1 MTEAFSPRTRHL
13 LQHGSHPDRHAPPTP
28 PENTRV
34 HPGASPT
41 RTALP
46 VTPTPLIR
54 VTLATA
60 MTIAMAASMSLA
72 AIAAHGAAP
81 ASTLTAAAMTD
92 YVHPDV
98 TLVIGGT
105 KAPDGTLDID
115 YHQPGN
121 KWSNISGSCSGT
133 QAGATSWS
141 CSLPPVGG
149 ENRPGANRFEIE
161 QTRPAAA
168 LEAVSLKVVVV
179 PFASPKGAAPAPEP
193 EVTPPPTP
201 KPEVTPP
208 PTPQPEITP
217 PPTPQP
223 EVTPPAVPRPNP
235 PAAPRPEPAPQP
247 TERATPPPPAPE
259 PIRQATPPL
268 APPAPEPQP
277 ETVAAVEP
285 EPAIELPTQS
295 FTSEERALAPRA
307 SVTEPRRVAE
317 TPSALDGF
325 PTYRDILLNPIGL
338 AAASIMSLLYLLLV
352 TVPAEILNSTL
363 EANAHRWR
371 KLTAWTAPLVE
382 RMSSVGAWLQSR
394 GLAGPLLVIGTSV
407 AFAFADPNFGFD
419 LASLRLVGSL
429 AIGLLLVIHVPNLIT
444 AAIMGRRYRVSSSI
458 ITQPSAI
465 IFALVGVI
473 ASRLLEFSP
482 GLLVGLIIGLQLAAD
497 ARAEDQRRAIV
508 VRFAA
513 TYAIAVSA
521 WLAYSW
527 LDVVREGTAPTFM
540 SVFLSETLVATTIEG
555 LTALAVAI
563 LPLVFLDGRALWTSS
578 KKLWAMIAVP
588 IIFTFTLLVLPSLDA
603 LEEDAP
609 LSVWVAIFVGFSI
622 VTAIV
627 WAVFRLIEL
636 REERQRE
643 ERGEEQSDEERA
655 VAVGR
660 GH

>member
-1 MTEAFSPRTRHL
+1 MVS
-13 LQHGSHPDRHAPPTP
+13 
-28 PENTRV
+28 
-34 HPGASPT
+34 
-41 RTALP
+41 P

-60 MTIAMAASMSLA
+60 MTLAMAASMSLA

-81 ASTLTAAAMTD
+81 APTLTAAAMTD

-98 TLVIGGT
+98 TLMVGGT
-105 KAPDGTLDID
+105 KAPDGTLEIE
-115 YHQPGN
+115 YHEPGN
-121 KWSNISGSCSGT
+121 KWTDISARCAGT
-133 QAGATSWS
+133 QVGSTSWS
-141 CSLPPVGG
+141 CSLPPANG
-149 ENRPGANRFEIE
+149 ENRPGANRFEIA
-161 QTRPAAA
+161 QARPAAA
-168 LEAVSLKVVVV
+168 MESVSLKVVVV
-179 PFASPKGAAPAPEP
+179 PFASAKGAAPAVEPEPEVTPPPAPEP
-193 EVTPPPTP
+193 EVTPPPAP
-201 KPEVTPP
+201 EPEVTPP
-208 PTPQPEITP
+208 PIPRPS
-217 PPTPQP
+217 
-223 EVTPPAVPRPNP
+223 PPAVPQ
-235 PAAPRPEPAPQP
+235 PAPQP
-247 TERATPPPPAPE
+247 TERATPPPPAP
-259 PIRQATPPL
+259 APPAPAPPVL
-268 APPAPEPQP
+268 PAPPAPEPEP
-277 ETVAAVEP
+277 VAAAAP

-307 SVTEPRRVAE
+307 SVSQPRRDAE
-317 TPSALDGF
+317 SPSALDGF

-371 KLTAWTAPLVE
+371 KLTAWTAPIAE

-394 GLAGPLLVIGTSV
+394 GLAGPLLVIGTSI
-407 AFAFADPNFGFD
+407 AFAFADPDFGFD

-429 AIGLLLVIHVPNLIT
+429 AIGLLLVIHLPNLIT
-444 AAIMGRRYRVSSSI
+444 AAIMGRRYHVSSSI

-465 IFALVGVI
+465 IFALVGVV

-527 LDVVREGTAPTFM
+527 LDVILEGTAPTFM

-578 KKLWAMIAVP
+578 KRLWAMLAVP
-588 IIFTFTLLVLPSLDA
+588 IIFTFTLLVLPSLEA

-609 LSVWVAIFVGFSI
+609 LTVWVAIFVGFSI
-622 VTAIV
+622 VTAII

-636 REERQRE
+636 REERLRE
-643 ERGEEQSDEERA
+643 ERGEEQSDEERS
-655 VAVGR
+655 VSVGH

>member
-1 MTEAFSPRTRHL
+1 
-13 LQHGSHPDRHAPPTP
+13 
-28 PENTRV
+28 
-34 HPGASPT
+34 
-41 RTALP
+41 
-46 VTPTPLIR
+46 
-54 VTLATA
+54 

-81 ASTLTAAAMTD
+81 ASTLTASAMTD

-98 TLVIGGT
+98 TLKIGGA
-105 KAPDGTLDID
+105 KAADGTLQVG
-115 YHQPGN
+115 YHAPGN
-121 KWSNISGSCSGT
+121 KWAEISASCTGTSAGST
-133 QAGATSWS
+133 AWS
-141 CSLPPVGG
+141 CSLPPAGG

-179 PFASPKGAAPAPEP
+179 PFASAKGDTPAPEPEP
-193 EVTPPPTP
+193 EVTPPPKPKPDVTPPPAP

-208 PTPQPEITP
+208 PVQ
-217 PPTPQP
+217 
-223 EVTPPAVPRPNP
+223 RPNP
-235 PAAPRPEPAPQP
+235 PAVPQPEPAPQP
-247 TERATPPPPAPE
+247 TERATPPQPAPQPPSPATPPPAP
-259 PIRQATPPL
+259 P
-268 APPAPEPQP
+268 APPAPEPEP
-277 ETVAAVEP
+277 VVEAAAP

-307 SVTEPRRVAE
+307 SVTEPRRDAE

-325 PTYRDILLNPIGL
+325 PTYRDILLNPISL

-371 KLTAWTAPLVE
+371 KLTAWTAPIAE

-407 AFAFADPNFGFD
+407 AFAFADPHFGFD

-444 AAIMGRRYRVSSSI
+444 AAVMGRRYRVSSSI

-465 IFALVGVI
+465 IFALVGVV
-473 ASRLLEFSP
+473 ASRILEFSP
-482 GLLVGLIIGLQLAAD
+482 GLLVGLIVGLQLAAD

-527 LDVVREGTAPTFM
+527 LDVILEGTAPTVM

-555 LTALAVAI
+555 LTALVVAI

-588 IIFTFTLLVLPSLDA
+588 IIFTFTLLVLPSLEA

-609 LSVWVAIFVGFSI
+609 LSVWVAIFVGFST

-643 ERGEEQSDEERA
+643 ERGEEQTDEERS
-655 VAVGR
+655 VSVGH

>member
-1 MTEAFSPRTRHL
+1 MLTRM
-13 LQHGSHPDRHAPPTP
+13 
-28 PENTRV
+28 V
-34 HPGASPT
+34 
-41 RTALP
+41 LP

-60 MTIAMAASMSLA
+60 MTLAMAASMSLA

-81 ASTLTAAAMTD
+81 AATLSAAAMTD

-98 TLVIGGT
+98 SLKIGGA
-105 KAPDGTLDID
+105 KAADGTLDID
-115 YHQPGN
+115 YHAPGS
-121 KWSNISGSCSGT
+121 KWADISASCSGT
-133 QAGATSWS
+133 GTGATAWS
-141 CSLPPVGG
+141 CTLPPAGG

-161 QTRPAAA
+161 QTRPADPA
-168 LEAVSLKVVVV
+168 ESVSLKVVVV
-179 PFASPKGAAPAPEP
+179 PFASAKGDTPAPEPTPEPTP
-193 EVTPPPTP
+193 EVTPPPAP
-201 KPEVTPP
+201 KPEVTPT
-208 PTPQPEITP
+208 PTPRPTP
-217 PPTPQP
+217 PP
-223 EVTPPAVPRPNP
+223 VPRPEPVPVPQPAPVP
-235 PAAPRPEPAPQP
+235 PPKPAPEPAPAPAPQP
-247 TERATPPPPAPE
+247 TERATPPAPPITPE
-259 PIRQATPPL
+259 PVI
-268 APPAPEPQP
+268 PEP
-277 ETVAAVEP
+277 VAAAAP

-295 FTSEERALAPRA
+295 FTSEERALAPRT
-307 SVTEPRRVAE
+307 STGEPRRDAE

-352 TVPAEILNSTL
+352 TVPAEILNTTL

-371 KLTAWTAPLVE
+371 KLTAWTAPIAE
-382 RMSSVGAWLQSR
+382 RLSSVGSWLQNR
-394 GLAGPLLVIGTSV
+394 GLAGPLLVIGTSI
-407 AFAFADPNFGFD
+407 AFAFADPNFGLD

-465 IFALVGVI
+465 IFALVGVV

-513 TYAIAVSA
+513 TYAIAVLA
-521 WLAYSW
+521 WLGYSW
-527 LDVVREGTAPTFM
+527 LDVALEGLPPTFM

-578 KKLWAMIAVP
+578 KKLWAAIAVP

-609 LSVWVAIFVGFSI
+609 LSVWVAIFVGFSMI
-622 VTAIV
+622 TAMV

-636 REERQRE
+636 REEKQRE
-643 ERGEEQSDEERA
+643 ERGEELTEDEHSLS
-655 VAVGR
+655 VGR